1 MVNIIGTIE
10 TIGEFRSV
18 RHNNNN
24 ATPTEVECRN
34 AGAVGESG
42 QTKPAPATASPAS
55 IDGDARTLPPAV
67 TEAEKAEERLGI
79 AMLREALSNPL
90 IPNPLKWRQATA
102 FAQAKRAQL
111 SKERRERVK
120 LYAEEGMMTVPQV
133 AQIERVAQT
142 TIRADC
148 QVLGVRLRVSEVKVS
163 PYQGEISARREMLS
177 EMAPTG
183 MTRAAAAVELGV
195 SESTVRR
202 DVSIMR
208 IKWKGKDQ

>member
-1 MVNIIGTIE
+1 MVNIIG

-24 ATPTEVECRN
+24 AAPTEVECRD

-42 QTKPAPATASPAS
+42 QAKPATATASPAS
-55 IDGDARTLPPAV
+55 IDGDVRAVPPAV
-67 TEAEKAEERLGI
+67 TDAEKAEERLGI
-79 AMLREALSNPL
+79 TMLREALSNPL

-120 LYAEEGMMTVPQV
+120 LYAEEGIMTVPQV

-163 PYQGEISARREMLS
+163 PYQGEISARRDRLE

-183 MTRAAAAVELGV
+183 MTRAAAAVELAV